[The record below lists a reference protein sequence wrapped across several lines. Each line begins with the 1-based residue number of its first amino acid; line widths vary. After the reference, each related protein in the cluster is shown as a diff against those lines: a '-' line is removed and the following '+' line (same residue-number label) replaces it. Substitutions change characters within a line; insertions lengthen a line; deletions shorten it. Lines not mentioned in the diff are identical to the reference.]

1 MENTSVTSQR
11 IEWLDFMRVTACF
24 MVVLSHSCD
33 FFVGMMDSSPIS
45 FLSGA
50 AWGSSV
56 RACVPLFVIISGALL
71 LPMKDT
77 TSVFYK
83 KRMTR
88 VAYPFIVWSILTP
101 FAYYAYGMIS
111 LGKAL
116 TYVYTFPIGFNMT
129 TTPFWYIYMLIGL
142 YLFIPIISPWV
153 ASVSK
158 KGLEGFLK
166 IWFVTLFLPYI
177 KFFAPLIGY
186 EGNYGSMDILG
197 ACDWNGI
204 GMLYY
209 FSGFLGYL
217 LLGHYLVKYPVN
229 WKWGKTL
236 AVALPLFIVGFCITY
251 FGFIS
256 VTKNYAVLE
265 VIWYFTNINVFMMVL
280 ASFLILRKV
289 KITNP
294 KAVQVIR
301 KLSYLSFGIYLTHF
315 FFVQVTYDFT
325 KSIALVP
332 YLQIPINA
340 VIAFGVTTLFV
351 YLLSKLP
358 KSKFLIG

>member
-1 MENTSVTSQR
+1 MENTSVATQR
-11 IEWLDFMRVTACF
+11 VEWIDFMRVVACF
-24 MVVLSHSCD
+24 MVVISHSCD
-33 FFVGMMDSSPIS
+33 FFVGMMDASPIS

-50 AWGSSV
+50 AWGSAV
-56 RACVPLFVIISGALL
+56 RASVPLFVIISGALL

-88 VAYPFIVWSILTP
+88 VVYPFIVWCILTP

-111 LGKAL
+111 LEKAL

-129 TTPFWYIYMLIGL
+129 TTPLWYIYMLIGL
-142 YLFIPIISPWV
+142 YLFIPVISPWI

-177 KFFAPLIGY
+177 KFFAPLAGY

-217 LLGHYLVKYPVN
+217 VLGHYLVKYPV
-229 WKWGKTL
+229 KWGWAKTW
-236 AVALPLFIVGFCITY
+236 AVSIPLFIAGFCITY

-265 VIWYFTNINVFMMVL
+265 IIWYFTNINVFMMVIAL
-280 ASFLILRKV
+280 FLILRKV
-289 KITNP
+289 KIKNP
-294 KAVQVIR
+294 NAVQFIR
-301 KLSYLSFGIYLTHF
+301 KLSFLSFGIYLTHF
-315 FFVQVTYDFT
+315 LFVQMTYDWT
-325 KSIALVP
+325 KSIELAP
-332 YLQIPINA
+332 YLKIPMNA
-340 VIAFGVTTLFV
+340 VIAFFITTLFV
-351 YLLSKLP
+351 YILSKLP
-358 KSKFLIG
+358 KSKYLIG